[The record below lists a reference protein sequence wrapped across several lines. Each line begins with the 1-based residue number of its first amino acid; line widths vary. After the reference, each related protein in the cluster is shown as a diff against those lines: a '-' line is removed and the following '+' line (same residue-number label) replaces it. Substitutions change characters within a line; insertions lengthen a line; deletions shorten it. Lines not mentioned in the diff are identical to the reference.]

1 MLHHLKVIK
10 QLLCLKY
17 VKDFEGLASGVKLE
31 SNDCTW
37 QLLRSLEMDLV
48 VGLSGLVV
56 GLSGLLSDLIRAL
69 TEAEVPI
76 IGTVSCSTLI
86 GIHLMKNNV
95 HV

>member
-1 MLHHLKVIK
+1 
-10 QLLCLKY
+10 
-17 VKDFEGLASGVKLE
+17 
-31 SNDCTW
+31 
-37 QLLRSLEMDLV
+37 MDLV

-86 GIHLMKNNV
+86 GIHSMKNNV
-95 HV
+95 HLQITEALFKCF